1 MSGTSG
7 VFLHQLFIRECALR
21 IFIKIM
27 QPCMRGG
34 GVKVEVA
41 FFHVLPVVPL
51 RIGQA
56 KSPFLQDGIPA
67 VPQRQAKTKPL
78 RLVANTAQAI
88 FIPAIDAGAR
98 LIMIELSPGIAVRA
112 IVFPNGSPGALGEV
126 RPPQTPVLDTMLLI
140 LQPLSFCIWLSVHY
154 PVSPLWKGLDLSTLL
169 KAWAAAMI
177 PKSPHPAKVV

>member
-1 MSGTSG
+1 
-7 VFLHQLFIRECALR
+7 
-21 IFIKIM
+21 M

-51 RIGQA
+51 GIGQA

-88 FIPAIDAGAR
+88 FIPTIDAGAR
-98 LIMIELSPGIAVRA
+98 LIMIEVSPGIAVRA

-126 RPPQTPVLDTMLLI
+126 RPPQTPVLDTMLL
-140 LQPLSFCIWLSVHY
+140 LAVGVDFAVFWGVLSFLLSFI
-154 PVSPLWKGLDLSTLL
+154 PNIAIQTAFLREAGALSKGANLL
-169 KAWAAAMI
+169 
-177 PKSPHPAKVV
+177 VQ